1 MATSKNL
8 ISFLDSKEYD
18 PIELV
23 KESPSLAY
31 SIVQDF
37 PEKSDEIYT
46 IMIDETQDKFL
57 DLIAEDFMSDTIVR
71 RINKLKLTRK

>member
-1 MATSKNL
+1 MATSTNL
-8 ISFLDSKEYD
+8 ISFLGDGDYD

-46 IMIDETQDKFL
+46 IMIDESQDKFL
-57 DLIAEDFMSDTIVR
+57 NLIPEDYMSETLVR

>member
-1 MATSKNL
+1 MATSNNL
-8 ISFLDSKEYD
+8 ISFLNTTDYD

-37 PEKSDEIYT
+37 PDLSDEIYT

-57 DLIAEDFMSDTIVR
+57 NLISDDFMSETLTR